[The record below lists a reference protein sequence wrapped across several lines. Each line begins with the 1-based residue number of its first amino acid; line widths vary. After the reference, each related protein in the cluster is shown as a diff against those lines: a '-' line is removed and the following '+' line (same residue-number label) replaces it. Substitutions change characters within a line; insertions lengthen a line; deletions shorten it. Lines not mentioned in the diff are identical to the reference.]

1 MKQEELNKRLDAHQI
16 WWETGAETGNLT
28 LLEADLE
35 RLDFNNRNLRGANFS
50 KCNVKYATFENANL
64 TSINVVNSDF
74 RGCNFKNAILNHC
87 DFRYVKIDEHTNFE
101 GVQANGLVIDK
112 GTLDLLPQNI
122 KEQNIALS
130 TTVEFIFQ
138 FNSKL
143 DRDFSNQV
151 LNDLSDYLREQNPGT
166 KIDISQQDGRFRYI
180 VEPNSM
186 DDVAKIRRDIEY
198 FGEILRGETTM
209 PNQREQQL
217 LEMRYK
223 ILEDSYNRQLELTN
237 TINTLFSGSR
247 EELVQLRQEKKQL
260 INLLE
265 TMGQSITMQN
275 RALPEA
281 MSKQRFNIADENK
294 DISVKPDDILYLAT
308 TGSGR
313 LATLAV
319 LENGGSKQYSIRC
332 NSFEEIEKTLSE
344 KNPDLFQCNKGVII
358 NMKYVKSYE
367 SVNNNR
373 IKVYLDNCDAEDLFV
388 GVRYAPDFRNRME
401 RK

>member
-1 MKQEELNKRLDAHQI
+1 
-16 WWETGAETGNLT
+16 
-28 LLEADLE
+28 
-35 RLDFNNRNLRGANFS
+35 
-50 KCNVKYATFENANL
+50 
-64 TSINVVNSDF
+64 
-74 RGCNFKNAILNHC
+74 
-87 DFRYVKIDEHTNFE
+87 
-101 GVQANGLVIDK
+101 VQANGLVIDK
-112 GTLDLLPQNI
+112 GTLELLPQNI

-166 KIDISQQDGRFRYI
+166 KIDISQQEGRFRYV

-198 FGEILRGETTM
+198 FGEILRGQTSM

-247 EELVQLRQEKKQL
+247 EEVVQLRQEKKQL

-265 TMGQSITMQN
+265 NMGQSITLQN

-313 LATLAV
+313 LAKVKLQKEILQIVSGQIKLKDLELA
-319 LENGGSKQYSIRC
+319 IH
-332 NSFEEIEKTLSE
+332 SFALKT
-344 KNPDLFQCNKGVII
+344 K
-358 NMKYVKSYE
+358 
-367 SVNNNR
+367 
-373 IKVYLDNCDAEDLFV
+373 
-388 GVRYAPDFRNRME
+388 
-401 RK
+401 